1 MSALESCL
9 YWRDVFITEV
19 SVLERC
25 LCNIHLQIDNLNRVS
40 IRTKI
45 VTTFD
50 VKRPIHGTT
59 YGVRTRSA
67 FEAVCLYLSNLHCV
81 EPVMFIRLCNVYIT
95 EVSVFE

>member
-1 MSALESCL
+1 M
-9 YWRDVFITEV
+9 